1 MSEYHH
7 SQSQINEPRT
17 KEKTTGIHLHHHLQR
32 SMRLLELKESYPH
45 LFPSVYSEHH
55 FISFV
60 YNSPSDPEGK
70 EHVFP
75 ELAHQFLLYKSFT
88 VLE

>member
-1 MSEYHH
+1 
-7 SQSQINEPRT
+7 
-17 KEKTTGIHLHHHLQR
+17 
-32 SMRLLELKESYPH
+32 MRLLELIESYLH

-88 VLE
+88 VLEWEPSDHTRTCASKQSIF